1 MVLIID
7 LMELYHNWVSRRMRK
22 TIYLF
27 RWTSSV
33 LIKKEVARIDKKEK
47 EIIKTISYRLQ
58 IFDSTKLM
66 ASSLSNDVDNLAE
79 WVLKIKCRYE
89 HGEKNVKLE
98 EFNTKTVTAFS
109 NTQTLKMI

>member
-1 MVLIID
+1 
-7 LMELYHNWVSRRMRK
+7 MELYHNWVSRRMRK

-27 RWTSSV
+27 RWKYWKQITSSV

>member
-1 MVLIID
+1 M
-7 LMELYHNWVSRRMRK
+7 WK

-27 RWTSSV
+27 RWKYWKQITSSV
-33 LIKKEVARIDKKEK
+33 LIKKEVARIDKKGK

-58 IFDSTKLM
+58 IIASTKLM

-79 WVLKIKCRYE
+79 WVLKIKCRFE
-89 HGEKNVKLE
+89 RGEKNVKLE

>member
-1 MVLIID
+1 MKDNLLVYKKII
-7 LMELYHNWVSRRMRK
+7 K
-22 TIYLF
+22 TVPIE
-27 RWTSSV
+27 
-33 LIKKEVARIDKKEK
+33 KKVTGIDKKGK

-58 IFDSTKLM
+58 IIDSTKLM

-79 WVLKIKCRYE
+79 WVLKIKCRFE
-89 HGEKNVKLE
+89 RGEKNVKLE